1 MTADKDD
8 SKEYDDPEFGI
19 ELDKLEVPDAAS
31 IPVSKKPDKTPI
43 DEEPEETKPEIEV
56 EIEVEVEV
64 EVASQKGLRFKV
76 IITAATILVLAA
88 LFFLLNHKAIKPL
101 LISLPRANSTKSSP
115 EYHTLDPIITNLGE
129 NRHIEIYLK
138 LRYRT
143 ELKEQNSG
151 IEPLIRD
158 SILMF
163 LNSPDTQKEVN
174 ENDLVKL
181 KPYINNRLTNFLKN
195 DYGDEVILKKLKVY

>member
-19 ELDKLEVPDAAS
+19 ELDKLEVPAAAS

-43 DEEPEETKPEIEV
+43 YEKPEETKPEIEV
-56 EIEVEVEV
+56 DVEAE
-64 EVASQKGLRFKV
+64 SQKGLRFKV

-101 LISLPRANSTKSSP
+101 LTSGPRANSTKSSP
-115 EYHTLDPIITNLGE
+115 EYHTIDPIITNLGE
-129 NRHIEIYLK
+129 NGQIEISLK

-151 IEPLIRD
+151 IESMIRD
-158 SILMF
+158 SILTL
-163 LNSPDTQKEVN
+163 LNSPDTQKKVN
-174 ENDLVKL
+174 ESDVVKL
-181 KPYINNRLTNFLKN
+181 KPYINNRLTDFLKRN
-195 DYGDEVILKKLKVY
+195 YGDEVILKNLKVY